1 MNVWRIIKITEIVIF
16 LAVCSVQDIK
26 EKKLSVRMLAGFS
39 ILFFISSLFPE
50 NILLQQR
57 ACNMLP
63 GAIALLIAFLTRE
76 QIGYGDGV
84 CMLILGNIVSYSMLL
99 GAIMG
104 GLILLCC
111 CSVVL
116 LVRKKAAWKTTLP
129 FLPFLMI
136 GMVIQMAM
144 GDN

>member
-1 MNVWRIIKITEIVIF
+1 MNVWRIIKITEIVLF

-26 EKKLSVRMLAGFS
+26 EKKLSVRMLVGFS
-39 ILFFISSLFPE
+39 ILFFISSFFPE

-84 CMLILGNIVSYSMLL
+84 CMLILGNIVSYGMLL
-99 GAIMG
+99 SATMG
-104 GLILLCC
+104 GLILLCG
-111 CSVVL
+111 CSAVL
-116 LVRKKAAWKTTLP
+116 LVRKKAAWETTLP

>member
-1 MNVWRIIKITEIVIF
+1 MDVWRIIKIAEVVIF

-26 EKKLSVRMLAGFS
+26 ERKLSVKMLAGFS
-39 ILFFISSLFPE
+39 ILFFLSSFFPE

-84 CMLILGNIVSYSMLL
+84 CMLILGNIVSYGVLL

-111 CSVVL
+111 CSAVL
-116 LVRKKAAWKTTLP
+116 LVRKKVAWKTTLP

-136 GMVIQMAM
+136 GMVIQIAM